1 MMLDGPKT
9 NHSML
14 LLVQMMLMTTI
25 TMMMNARSSGM
36 LINVVDVVTDKMRF
50 QRRSVRKMWVLF
62 VSFRIFLLPR
72 AHGSFFFLK

>member
-14 LLVQMMLMTTI
+14 LLFQMMMTTI
-25 TMMMNARSSGM
+25 TMMMSARSSGM

-50 QRRSVRKMWVLF
+50 QRRSVRIMWVLF

>member
-14 LLVQMMLMTTI
+14 LLFQMMMTTI
-25 TMMMNARSSGM
+25 TMMMSARSSGM

-50 QRRSVRKMWVLF
+50 QRRSVRIMWVLF
-62 VSFRIFLLPR
+62 VSFRIFFLLPR
-72 AHGSFFFLK
+72 AHGSIFLK